1 MFNLFKKKQLDG
13 ERLEMEIDDMH
24 CVSCSVNIDGVLEEL
39 PGVVEARTS
48 YAKGKTVVVYDKGKV
63 SEKKIKEEIVKL
75 GYKVKP

>member
-48 YAKGKTVVVYDKGKV
+48 YAKGKTAVVYDKEKV

>member
-1 MFNLFKKKQLDG
+1 MFNIFKKQQING
-13 ERLEMEIDDMH
+13 EMLEIEIDGMH

-63 SEKKIKEEIVKL
+63 SEKEIREEIVKL